1 MKNALSHRSIIQSTL
16 FNITISVFITVII
29 LMIFFGQSFW
39 QKEYIKLDYQLF
51 NMAYS
56 VERKISSHKALPQ
69 EDSPL
74 PDWRKIDLLE
84 STIRPIL
91 EEHESYN
98 IVYYDRATEWLVTGK
113 WGKRYL
119 QSSDILPAL
128 DNIYDV
134 QHVSIGNISLVSVPV
149 FQDGDCIGFVWAY
162 AEKPEFELA
171 SFANVSS
178 FFMLMFALLA
188 IIILLIRAHMKKIQE
203 RLEDFSNTISQNTG
217 KLEWRFGGLPELEPI
232 LNKITAYTDELSRIN
247 KELESSQRKTNQ
259 IMAGISDGL
268 FSIDKGMYLLYYN
281 EVTQKIL
288 GKNGE
293 ELAGK
298 KLAEVIPGFSN
309 SKYERA
315 IRRVLKSKE
324 KSTYAEV
331 ESPLEPGVY
340 YNVSIYPFEEGVTIF
355 FRDITKLR
363 EQQAQMDRLE
373 RLNLIG
379 QLAAGISHE
388 IRNPLTTVKGFLQ
401 LRSIKTVDQKEKE
414 YCDLMISEINRAN
427 TIISDFLSLAKTHD
441 GELREEEDLN
451 QLIYRIFPMIQADA
465 TTRNKEIIL
474 NLNPLSPIM
483 LNENE
488 IRQLLLNLVR
498 NALEV
503 TPEHGSVIIKTYKE
517 GNNTVLAVQDQ
528 GDGIPEEIREQIGT
542 PFFTTK
548 ESGTGLGLAISM
560 KIAERHNAELVFDT
574 GKDGTTFKVIFRRPL
589 KLRKSNRNGS

>member
-1 MKNALSHRSIIQSTL
+1 
-16 FNITISVFITVII
+16 
-29 LMIFFGQSFW
+29 
-39 QKEYIKLDYQLF
+39 
-51 NMAYS
+51 
-56 VERKISSHKALPQ
+56 
-69 EDSPL
+69 
-74 PDWRKIDLLE
+74 
-84 STIRPIL
+84 
-91 EEHESYN
+91 
-98 IVYYDRATEWLVTGK
+98 
-113 WGKRYL
+113 
-119 QSSDILPAL
+119 
-128 DNIYDV
+128 
-134 QHVSIGNISLVSVPV
+134 
-149 FQDGDCIGFVWAY
+149 
-162 AEKPEFELA
+162 
-171 SFANVSS
+171 
-178 FFMLMFALLA
+178 
-188 IIILLIRAHMKKIQE
+188 MKKIQE

-217 KLEWRFGGLPELEPI
+217 KLEWSFQGLPELEPI
-232 LNKITAYTDELSRIN
+232 FNKITAYTDELNHIN
-247 KELESSQRKTNQ
+247 KELESSQRKITQ
-259 IMAGISDGL
+259 IMEGISDGL
-268 FSIDKGMYLLYYN
+268 FSIDKGMHLLYYN
-281 EVTQKIL
+281 DVTREIL
-288 GKNGE
+288 GKDGE

-298 KLAEVIPGFSN
+298 NLAEVIPGFSN
-309 SKYERA
+309 SKYEKA
-315 IRRVLKSKE
+315 LKTILRNKE
-324 KSTYAEV
+324 KSTFEEV
-331 ESPLEPGVY
+331 ESPLDPGIY
-340 YNVSIYPFEEGVTIF
+340 YHFSVYPFEEGVTLF

-363 EQQAQMDRLE
+363 KQQAQMDRLE

-401 LRSIKTVDQKEKE
+401 LRSIKTEDPKEKE
-414 YCDLMISEINRAN
+414 HCDLMISEIDRAN
-427 TIISDFLSLAKTHD
+427 TIISDFLSLAKSHD
-441 GELREEEDLN
+441 GELRKEGDLN

-574 GKDGTTFKVIFRRPL
+574 GKDGTTFKVIFRMPL
-589 KLRKSNRNGS
+589 RVSRTI

>member
-1 MKNALSHRSIIQSTL
+1 MKTILSNRSIIQSTL
-16 FNITISVFITVII
+16 FNITVSVFITVII
-29 LMIFFGQSFW
+29 LMVFFGQSFW
-39 QKEYIKLDYQLF
+39 QKEYLRLDYQLL
-51 NMAYS
+51 NLAYN

-69 EDSPL
+69 EDSVL
-74 PDWRKIDLLE
+74 PDWRKIDILE

-91 EEHESYN
+91 EENESYN

-113 WGKRYL
+113 WGRDYL
-119 QSSDILPAL
+119 KVSDILPAL
-128 DNIYDV
+128 NKIYEV
-134 QHVSIGNISLVSVPV
+134 QHISIGNISLVSVPV
-149 FQDGDCIGFVWAY
+149 YQNGVCIGFVWAY

-171 SFANVSS
+171 SFVNIST
-178 FFMLMFALLA
+178 FFILMFALLV
-188 IIILLIRAHMKKIQE
+188 IIIFIIRKYMRKIQE
-203 RLEDFSNTISQNTG
+203 RLEDFSNTILQNTG
-217 KLEWRFGGLPELEPI
+217 KLEWRFEGLPELEPI
-232 LNKITAYTDELSRIN
+232 FTKITAYTEELNRIN

-268 FSIDKGMYLLYYN
+268 FSIDKGMNLLYYN
-281 EVTQKIL
+281 DVTKKL
-288 GKNGE
+288 LDKDDE

-298 KLAEVIPGFSN
+298 NLAEVIPGFSK

-315 IRRVLKSKE
+315 IKRVLKSKE
-324 KSTYAEV
+324 KSTYEEV
-331 ESPLEPGVY
+331 DSPLDPEVY
-340 YNVSIYPFEEGVTIF
+340 YHVSVYPFEEGVTIF

-401 LRSIKTVDQKEKE
+401 LRSIKTGDPKEKE
-414 YCDLMISEINRAN
+414 YYDLMISEIDRAN
-427 TIISDFLSLAKTHD
+427 TIISDFLSLAKSHD

-465 TTRNKEIIL
+465 ITSNKEIIL

-503 TPEHGSVIIKTYKE
+503 TPEHGSVIIRTYRE
-517 GNNTVLAVQDQ
+517 GDNTVLAVQDQ
-528 GDGIPEEIREQIGT
+528 GEGIPEEIREQIGT

-589 KLRKSNRNGS
+589 KIRRGNRKGN